1 MTRNRK
7 REPATADDQ
16 TQHSDETGPPAT
28 SPSHP
33 GLAKPRPP
41 LVGQEGSFEPA
52 NELLRTRSVYDLEE
66 RVDAYGRTIYVEES
80 EENMGKPKV
89 WYEFNAQGVL
99 TRRDR
104 RPSGIYSTY
113 LGKSPYI

>member
-1 MTRNRK
+1 MVNK
-7 REPATADDQ
+7 KKCQPIADEEYQ
-16 TQHSDETGPPAT
+16 FYAES
-28 SPSHP
+28 
-33 GLAKPRPP
+33 
-41 LVGQEGSFEPA
+41 A
-52 NELLRTRSVYDLEE
+52 NELIRTRSVYDLEE

-80 EENMGKPKV
+80 EENTGKPKV